1 MPITR
6 YSFSGQEE
14 PEAGEVVLYEDHL
27 AEVARLEHI
36 ISGAEAEIH
45 RQAEE
50 IARLKFE
57 IAGGL
62 ESRKPRINAV
72 IEGSDFV
79 DHTEE

>member
-14 PEAGEVVLYEDHL
+14 PQAGEVVLYEDHL
-27 AEVARLEHI
+27 AEVDRLEHI

-50 IARLKFE
+50 IAKLK
-57 IAGGL
+57 
-62 ESRKPRINAV
+62 RY
-72 IEGSDFV
+72 IEA
-79 DHTEE
+79 TKKTYALTYAQE